1 MKRSRYFATAAVA
14 VLGAFAL
21 TPVMPTLGIAQQFTV
36 VHAFGPA
43 PDAQGPRGALAQGQD
58 GNLYGVTIDG
68 GSFGEG
74 TVFELMG
81 KDVLLIYDQNDAVGG
96 IHCNTGLTVGS
107 DGSFFGTCPGGK
119 PPYDSGTIFNVDSK
133 GVFSTLYSFSG
144 SDGKDPEVG
153 RPVLG
158 ADGNYYGVT
167 SEGGA
172 NGGGTA
178 FVMTPTGQLS
188 KLADFGGS
196 TGGPS
201 SPSGE
206 LIQGPDAN
214 FYGTSSS
221 GGKLGGGTVFRMT
234 GTGQVTVLHD
244 FPTKSTTDGVSPMGG
259 VVRAKSGA
267 LFGGT
272 FSGGTG
278 NLGTVYEL
286 KPTGKEV
293 VLYSFSASDNVSFL
307 CDPLTLAADGALYGT
322 AANSQNDSYGTSV
335 LFKVT
340 TARTFTILHTFD
352 PATEGTKVS
361 GPLLLNTNGTFY
373 GVTETGGTGGGGT
386 LYSLNT
392 GLAPFVSLSPSFGP
406 VGATIGVY
414 GQGFSA
420 KTKVTF
426 AGTPATFTPS
436 GANYGLA
443 IVPAGAAT
451 GNVIVRNPGQARMK
465 SLQVFTVTSTA
476 HRASVRHQLL
486 PRHTATKR
494 RSSSRHAET
503 GRPAVR

>member
-1 MKRSRYFATAAVA
+1 MKTSRNSATAAVA

-21 TPVMPTLGIAQQFTV
+21 TPVMPGPGMAQQFSV
-36 VHAFGPA
+36 VHAFGSA

-58 GNLYGVTIDG
+58 GNLYGGTIDG
-68 GSFGEG
+68 GSSGEG
-74 TVFELMG
+74 TVFELLG

-96 IHCNTGLTVGS
+96 IHCNTGLAVGS

-119 PPYDSGTIFNVDSK
+119 PPYDSGTIFNVNSK
-133 GVFSTLYSFSG
+133 GIFGTLYTFG
-144 SDGKDPEVG
+144 GPDGKDPEVG
-153 RPVLG
+153 RPILG

-178 FVMTPTGQLS
+178 FMMTPTGQLS

-201 SPSGE
+201 SPSGP
-206 LIQGPDAN
+206 LIQGPAGD
-214 FYGTSSS
+214 FYTTSSA
-221 GGKLGGGTVFRMT
+221 GGKFGGGTVFRMT

-259 VVRAKSGA
+259 VVRTKKGT
-267 LFGGT
+267 LFGAT
-272 FSGGTG
+272 FSGGTD

-286 KPTGKEV
+286 KPSGKEL
-293 VLYSFSASDNVSFL
+293 VLHSFSASDKAAFL
-307 CDPLTLAADGALYGT
+307 CDPLTLATDGILYGT
-322 AANSQNDSYGTSV
+322 AASSQNDSYGTSV
-335 LFKVT
+335 LFSVT
-340 TARTFTILHTFD
+340 PAGVFSLLHTFD

-361 GPLLLNTNGTFY
+361 GPMLLDTNGTFY

-386 LYSLNT
+386 LYSLST

-406 VGATIGVY
+406 VGATIGIY

-420 KTKVTF
+420 NTKVAF

-443 IVPAGAAT
+443 TVPAGAAT
-451 GNVIVRNPGQARMK
+451 GSVIVKNPGQAKMK

-476 HRASVRHQLL
+476 HHASVRPQVL
-486 PRHTATKR
+486 PRHRVTKR
-494 RSSSRHAET
+494 RSLSRHAET
-503 GRPAVR
+503 GHPAVR